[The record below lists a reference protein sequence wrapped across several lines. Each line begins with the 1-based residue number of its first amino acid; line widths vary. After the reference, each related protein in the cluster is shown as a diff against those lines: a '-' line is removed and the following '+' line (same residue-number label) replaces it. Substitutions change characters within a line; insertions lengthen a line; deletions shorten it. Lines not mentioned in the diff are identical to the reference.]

1 MGNTCRSP
9 TPEQAEAMKAS
20 FEKDCEEAAKAIA
33 GADYF
38 LFATGAGFS
47 ADSGLAVYKDV
58 ADIAPYHK
66 RGLNYSSICVPQ
78 WLEEEPELFFGF
90 WGNCFNTYRGTTPH
104 NGYKLICDWKNNY
117 FSPNKE
123 FQELFLAQGG
133 DHVRE
138 QLIKYVEKNVTTAT
152 LEDGSLE
159 NIPGPF
165 FHWTS
170 NVDAHAMKSGMKRTE
185 VHEVHGNT
193 EVWQCGKPC
202 SPKIWLAPSDYK
214 FTVNQET
221 MLTPKPE
228 SPVSLADLKN
238 GFKTTFPQCKFCPS
252 LARPSILMFQD
263 DCWLEDQVPGEYST
277 VWESAVK
284 KALRFNE
291 DKKLVI
297 LEIGC
302 GNRVTTI
309 RRAVEYFPQSE
320 TADQVTVIRVNP
332 EFPFPDQKD
341 IDFKF
346 ISILSRGIEA
356 VTTISKYLDQI
367 KSAKG
372 IQNLEAML

>member
-1 MGNTCRSP
+1 
-9 TPEQAEAMKAS
+9 
-20 FEKDCEEAAKAIA
+20 
-33 GADYF
+33 
-38 LFATGAGFS
+38 
-47 ADSGLAVYKDV
+47 
-58 ADIAPYHK
+58 
-66 RGLNYSSICVPQ
+66 
-78 WLEEEPELFFGF
+78 
-90 WGNCFNTYRGTTPH
+90 
-104 NGYKLICDWKNNY
+104 
-117 FSPNKE
+117 
-123 FQELFLAQGG
+123 
-133 DHVRE
+133 
-138 QLIKYVEKNVTTAT
+138 
-152 LEDGSLE
+152 
-159 NIPGPF
+159 
-165 FHWTS
+165 
-170 NVDAHAMKSGMKRTE
+170 
-185 VHEVHGNT
+185 
-193 EVWQCGKPC
+193 
-202 SPKIWLAPSDYK
+202 
-214 FTVNQET
+214 
-221 MLTPKPE
+221 
-228 SPVSLADLKN
+228 
-238 GFKTTFPQCKFCPS
+238 
-252 LARPSILMFQD
+252 MFQD